1 MGAGCSQDTAREVQT
16 LVTVVLRALLKA
28 RGDPEC
34 GGSLLYELT
43 AATPVSIT
51 SLVTL
56 SALWTKYR
64 VFDTNAMG
72 WDYAVSDEEN
82 PGRGG
87 DGDADGAGD
96 SSCVP
101 EEILQ
106 WFPRTVAPMMP
117 LDDSGI
123 SKATLKLSR
132 PAAEGAPRL
141 CISWTSDVVCAGAIT
156 VEFNWAH
163 LAYLSA
169 RWVQAPSEGGAG
181 GGAGGA
187 ATPMFMFKDPDEGCA
202 YRPGGPPPPP
212 DFTFPD
218 DDSDVAATAFRLLTP
233 SFTFDDDTDAYK
245 IVTLPSKAAVY
256 MSSEYASGGEAV
268 GDAAPPTSSHTAMPA
283 VFMVPQRPTP
293 ETPGGGNVVF
303 LVPTRLVVLP
313 DGTTQCLQHVW
324 CHLPVMAVIKWLRG
338 AVHVIEQEAKEA
350 AELEEAAARN
360 AAKLAA
366 KTKLALPCVP
376 LTAAGLFNKSAVLEV
391 LQTKTPRCW
400 ACDRADAKTF
410 CSKCKF
416 AWYCNAECQRQH
428 WKKHRTMCK

>member
-1 MGAGCSQDTAREVQT
+1 MGAGCSQDTAKEVQT
-16 LVTVVLRALLKA
+16 HVTTVLRALLKA

-34 GGSLLYELT
+34 GSLLYELT
-43 AATPVSIT
+43 AVTPVSIT

-64 VFDTNAMG
+64 AFDTHGMG
-72 WDYAVSDEEN
+72 WDYADSDS
-82 PGRGG
+82 

-169 RWVQAPSEGGAG
+169 RWVQAPSEGGGAGGAG
-181 GGAGGA
+181 GGAGGSAGGA